1 AAFLFSLVY
10 LARRPDRYPLRP
22 RLPGLAEFR
31 TIFALGVPSG
41 VQMIVIYA
49 GAAVILSLVN
59 AFGDAVVAGF
69 GAAQRLDSIILLP
82 AVALGM
88 AVNTMAA
95 QNIGA
100 NQWRRVAKIT
110 RVGVLL
116 NVGIMAAI
124 AAVLLVGAEPLV
136 RLFIQDAASVEFRV
150 SYLRTIAGFYRCSGL
165 NLIFIGVV
173 RGAGAM
179 FEVRVLN
186 ISSLGIPRVPLAY
199 GLAYLLG

>member
-1 AAFLFSLVY
+1 
-10 LARRPDRYPLRP
+10 
-22 RLPGLAEFR
+22 
-31 TIFALGVPSG
+31 
-41 VQMIVIYA
+41 
-49 GAAVILSLVN
+49 AVIVSLVN

-110 RVGVLL
+110 RVGVLF

-136 RLFIQDAASVEFRV
+136 RLFIQDEASVEFGV
-150 SYLRTIAGFYRCSGL
+150 SYLRTIAGFYPFIGL
-165 NLIFIGVV
+165 NFIFNGVV

-179 FEVRVLN
+179 FQVLVLN
-186 ISSLGIPRVPLAY
+186 IISLWILRVPLAY
-199 GLAYLLG
+199 GLAYLLGERGLALGIGLSFVLSSLFSMAYYRWGRWREKELFPEAATSPVDGL